1 MCEYLK
7 NNKKLQIFMSIIF
20 LVAMSAIACRMDKVA
35 DNTVQ
40 RKIEK
45 NRKSKVVVIDPGHG
59 GCR

>member
-45 NRKSKVVVIDPGHG
+45 NTYMNKKNVVK
-59 GCR
+59 